1 MPSPQRFE
9 STSPSFAD
17 SAHTLASAVWDTPC
31 QRVDTGYWPAEQ
43 LRAFTLCM
51 ASHGMSV
58 STSMMLGDRR
68 YALET
73 LACAHAMNDVMLRE
87 LAMELFRHFERVQS
101 GVPTVTKPRFN

>member
-1 MPSPQRFE
+1 MPALHRAHPAK
-9 STSPSFAD
+9 SPSAD
-17 SAHTLASAVWDTPC
+17 GAHSIASAVWDTPC
-31 QRVDTGYWPAEQ
+31 QPPDTGYWPAEQ

-73 LACAHAMNDVMLRE
+73 LACAHAMDDAMLRE

-101 GVPTVTKPRFN
+101 GVPRFEPRFN